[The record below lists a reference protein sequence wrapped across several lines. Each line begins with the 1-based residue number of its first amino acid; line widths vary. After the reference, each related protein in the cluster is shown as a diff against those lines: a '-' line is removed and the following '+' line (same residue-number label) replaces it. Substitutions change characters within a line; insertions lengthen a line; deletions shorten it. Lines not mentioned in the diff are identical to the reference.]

1 VRIGAKNLL
10 MLEHFPA
17 CLESSRAV
25 TAPDGVRER
34 LSQIRELYGA
44 EIEAVE
50 IELARAARSGAA
62 PGTNA
67 ATHLLEA
74 GGKRVRP
81 LTAILSAACFGSIT
95 PGVLT
100 IAVVSELVHV
110 ATLLHDD
117 VIDEGT
123 ERRGKPCA
131 RMIWGNA
138 VSVLAGDMLLTQA
151 LERTASS
158 APAEVLSELFATLR
172 RLVDG
177 EILQLAGRAT
187 LEVDEPT
194 YFQIVRG
201 KTASLFEW
209 AARSGA
215 VCAGA
220 TPEGRDA
227 VGEFGARMGLAFQL
241 VDDAIDYCG
250 DARKAGKSLLA
261 DLNEGK
267 LTLPLI
273 RTLARDPCLRAELS
287 ASRAGD
293 VEAAL
298 RVAEAVRRS
307 GACEEVRALAR
318 AESARALHP
327 LESLPPSQGKTLLG
341 TVARE
346 LAARLS

>member
-1 VRIGAKNLL
+1 
-10 MLEHFPA
+10 
-17 CLESSRAV
+17 
-25 TAPDGVRER
+25 VREQ

-44 EIEAVE
+44 EIGAVE
-50 IELARAARSGAA
+50 TELARAVRSGAA
-62 PGTNA
+62 PGTCA
-67 ATHLLEA
+67 AAHLLEA

-81 LTAILSAACFGSIT
+81 LTALLSAACFGAIN

-100 IAVVSELVHV
+100 MAVVSELVHL

-123 ERRGKPCA
+123 ERRGKPCS
-131 RMIWGNA
+131 RTIWGNA
-138 VSVLAGDMLLTQA
+138 VSVLSGDMLLTQA

-158 APAEVLSELFATLR
+158 APPEVLAELFQTLR

-187 LEVDEPT
+187 LEIDEPT

-209 AARSGA
+209 AARAGA
-215 VCAGA
+215 TCAGA
-220 TPEGRDA
+220 PSEGRNA
-227 VGEFGARMGLAFQL
+227 LGEFGARMGLAFQL

-250 DARKAGKSLLA
+250 DPRAAGKSLLA
-261 DLNEGK
+261 DLKEGK

-273 RTLARDPCLRAELS
+273 RTLAKDPCLRADVN

-293 VEAAL
+293 VEAAF
-298 RVAEAVRRS
+298 RVAAAVRRS
-307 GACEEVRALAR
+307 GACEDVRTLAR
-318 AESARALHP
+318 EESARALQP
-327 LESLPPSQGKTLLG
+327 LESLPPSQGKTLLAA
-341 TVARE
+341 VARE